1 VAPTAKPT
9 PPPSARPTPAPTP
22 SNSAKPSPKPSVTP
36 TPQATKK
43 ALAITPPKTGT
54 DKSKTAVTVQNL
66 LPGQKI
72 KVTIV
77 EGNSLPSAQATPKTT
92 TKASPKAT
100 TKASPKPSAGGFKTT
115 SKAPVKV
122 VPKPSGSS
130 AGVGINNLKPGQKI
144 KVTIKTGG
152 TKK

>member
-9 PPPSARPTPAPTP
+9 PPPSARPTPAPTLA
-22 SNSAKPSPKPSVTP
+22 NTPKPSVTP

-77 EGNSLPSAQATPKTT
+77 EGNSLPSAKATPKTT
-92 TKASPKAT
+92 SKASPKAT

-152 TKK
+152 TTK